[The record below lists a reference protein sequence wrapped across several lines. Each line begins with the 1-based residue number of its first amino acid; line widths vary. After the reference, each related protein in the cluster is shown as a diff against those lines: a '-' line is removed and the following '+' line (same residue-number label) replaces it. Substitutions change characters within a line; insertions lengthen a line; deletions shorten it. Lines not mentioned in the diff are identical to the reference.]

1 MLGWTE
7 AMLHPKPARARSRLR
22 ALRATPAR
30 FWGALALVWAVLL
43 VAFAIAVAPSFATA
57 SPVEVAALAAFCIA
71 SAILWLGGVRYLGMW
86 ATSRMWRGP
95 VRLAR
100 RDAVP
105 GTARVALVSCAADDF
120 NPEAL
125 RRSIAQQR
133 DVTVVILDDSKSEA
147 GKRAVDAFAA
157 ETGAEVLRRSSRR
170 GFKAGNLNSGIR
182 RIQSRFD
189 YVVLLDSDDV
199 LPPDFVER
207 ALGHFARD
215 PRVGIVQARHVA
227 WRGDSAFT
235 AQFAG
240 LLGTHID
247 VTQRARSAAGFSM
260 FMGRGA
266 MISLEAYRA
275 AGGIPELVMEDVA
288 FSLEVHRAG
297 YRIAYAP
304 EIVCTEDYPVDYA
317 AFRSQHRKLVEGTTE
332 FVRSAWRRI
341 LDSRMRW
348 YEKLDLLFEQLMIPF
363 GAVVGLG
370 LLVAGVVLFAAGDD
384 VRAPLWVAMV
394 TGVSVAA
401 PLLPE
406 AARLLRREGLVPAL
420 KFLLLAP
427 ALYGSVLVLT
437 VRAAGKVLLGRGAT
451 FRVTPKT
458 RDAGGR
464 FGAMRMLRAELL
476 VAGGA
481 VLFGVVVLG
490 SVVPVLAL
498 IGPTLGALYVD
509 SLASRPAPPKAPVG
523 RLIPGAPLR
532 SAGTVRV

>member
-1 MLGWTE
+1 
-7 AMLHPKPARARSRLR
+7 MLHPKPARARFGVRGP
-22 ALRATPAR
+22 RATPAR
-30 FWGALALVWAVLL
+30 FWGAIALVWAVLL
-43 VAFAIAVAPSFATA
+43 VAFAFAIAPSFATG
-57 SPVEVAALAAFCIA
+57 SPVEVAALGVFAVA
-71 SAILWLGGVRYLGMW
+71 SGILWLGGIRYLAMW
-86 ATSRMWRGP
+86 VSGGMWRGA

-100 RDAVP
+100 DDRALAS
-105 GTARVALVSCAADDF
+105 ARVALIACAADDF
-120 NPEAL
+120 NADAL

-147 GKRAVDAFAA
+147 GKRAVDLFAA
-157 ETGAEVLRRSSRR
+157 ETGAEVLRRSDRR
-170 GFKAGNLNSGIR
+170 GFKAGNLNTGIE
-182 RIQSRFD
+182 RIASRFD

-215 PRVGIVQARHVA
+215 PKVGIVQARHVA

-247 VTQRARSAAGFSM
+247 VTQRARSAGGFSM

-297 YRIAYAP
+297 YRVAYAP

-332 FVRSAWRRI
+332 FVRRSWRRI
-341 LDSRMRW
+341 LGSRMRW
-348 YEKLDLLFEQLMIPF
+348 YEKIDLLFEQLMIPF
-363 GAVVGLG
+363 GAVVGLS
-370 LLVAGVVLFAAGDD
+370 LLTAGVVLFAAGDD
-384 VRAPLWVAMV
+384 VRAPLWVAGM
-394 TGVSVAA
+394 TSLSIAA

-406 AARLLRREGLVPAL
+406 AARLLRAEGFGSAARYLV
-420 KFLLLAP
+420 LAA

-437 VRAAGKVLLGRGAT
+437 VRAAAKVMLGRKAT

-458 RDAGGR
+458 RGVGGR
-464 FGAMRMLRAELL
+464 FSAVRMLRAELI
-476 VAGGA
+476 VA
-481 VLFGVVVLG
+481 VLAAGFGLFVLG

-498 IGPTLGALYVD
+498 IGPTLAALYLD
-509 SLASRPAPPKAPVG
+509 SLASRPAPVELIAG
-523 RLIPGAPLR
+523 RGVPGT
-532 SAGTVRV
+532 TVRHADTVGV

>member
-1 MLGWTE
+1 
-7 AMLHPKPARARSRLR
+7 MLHPKPARARLDFR
-22 ALRATPAR
+22 ALRATPAT
-30 FWGALALVWAVLL
+30 FWGAIAGVWALL
-43 VAFAIAVAPSFATA
+43 IVAFVVAILPSFATA
-57 SPVEVAALAAFCIA
+57 SPVEMAALVVFGVA
-71 SAILWLGGVRYLGMW
+71 SGILWLGGVRYLLMW
-86 ATSRMWRGP
+86 ASGRMWHGP
-95 VRLAR
+95 VRVTREDPQLA
-100 RDAVP
+100 A
-105 GTARVALVSCAADDF
+105 ARVALLSCAADDF

-125 RRSIAQQR
+125 RRSIAQRR

-147 GKRAVDAFAA
+147 GKHAVDLFAA
-157 ETGAEVLRRSSRR
+157 ETGAEVLRRADRR
-170 GFKAGNLNSGIR
+170 GFKAGNLNSGIE
-182 RIQSRFD
+182 RIRSRFD

-199 LPPDFVER
+199 LPDDFVER
-207 ALGHFARD
+207 ALGYFARD

-235 AQFAG
+235 AQFSG

-247 VTQRARSAAGFSM
+247 LTQRARSAAGFSM

-266 MISLEAYRA
+266 MISLDAYRA

-332 FVRSAWRRI
+332 FVRRSWRRI
-341 LDSRMRW
+341 VGSRMRW

-363 GAVVGLG
+363 GAVVGLA
-370 LLVAGVVLFAAGDD
+370 LLAAGVTLFAAGDD
-384 VRAPLWVAMV
+384 VRAPLWVAAV
-394 TGVSVAA
+394 TALSIAA

-406 AARLLRREGLVPAL
+406 GARLLRREGLGSSVR
-420 KFLLLAP
+420 FLVLAT

-437 VRAAGKVLLGRGAT
+437 VRAAAKVLLGRGAT

-458 RDAGGR
+458 RGAGGR
-464 FGAMRMLRAELL
+464 FAVARMLRAELGV
-476 VAGGA
+476 VAAA
-481 VLFGVVVLG
+481 VVFGVFVLG

-498 IGPTLGALYVD
+498 IGPTLAALYID
-509 SLASRPAPPKAPVG
+509 ALASRPAPAEVLLGTAVPG
-523 RLIPGAPLR
+523 R
-532 SAGTVRV
+532 TVRRADTVGV

>member
-1 MLGWTE
+1 
-7 AMLHPKPARARSRLR
+7 MLHPKPARARLDFR

-30 FWGALALVWAVLL
+30 FWGAIALLWAVLL
-43 VAFAIAVAPSFATA
+43 VAFVVAIAPSFVTA
-57 SPVEVAALAAFCIA
+57 SPIEMAALVVFGVA
-71 SAILWLGGVRYLGMW
+71 SGILWLGGVRYLAMW
-86 ATSRMWRGP
+86 ASGRMWQGT
-95 VRLAR
+95 VRVARDDAELA
-100 RDAVP
+100 A
-105 GTARVALVSCAADDF
+105 ARVALISCAADDF
-120 NPEAL
+120 NPDAL
-125 RRSIAQQR
+125 RRSIAQRR

-147 GKRAVDAFAA
+147 GKRAVDEFAA
-157 ETGAEVLRRSSRR
+157 LHGAEVLRRRDRR

-189 YVVLLDSDDV
+189 YIVLLDSDDV

-207 ALGHFARD
+207 SLGYFARD
-215 PRVGIVQARHVA
+215 PKVGIVQARHVA

-235 AQFAG
+235 AQFSG

-266 MISLEAYRA
+266 MISLAAYRA
-275 AGGIPELVMEDVA
+275 AGGLPELVMEDVA

-332 FVRSAWRRI
+332 FVRRSWRRI

-363 GAVVGLG
+363 GAVVGLA
-370 LLVAGVVLFAAGDD
+370 LLAAGVTLFAAGDD
-384 VRAPLWVAMV
+384 VRAPLWVATM
-394 TGVSVAA
+394 TAISIAA

-406 AARLLRREGLVPAL
+406 GARLLRREGLLSSVR
-420 KFLLLAP
+420 FMVLAT
-427 ALYGSVLVLT
+427 ALYGSVLLLT
-437 VRAAGKVLLGRGAT
+437 VRAAGKVLLGRSAT

-458 RDAGGR
+458 RGIGGR
-464 FGAMRMLRAELL
+464 FAGARILRLELG
-476 VAGGA
+476 VAA
-481 VLFGVVVLG
+481 TAAAFGFFVLG

-498 IGPTLGALYVD
+498 IGPVLGALYLD
-509 SLASRPAPPKAPVG
+509 ALASRPAPPEALPT
-523 RLIPGAPLR
+523 RAIPG
-532 SAGTVRV
+532 STVRRPDTVGV